1 MKPTQRLA
9 AVGIALS
16 LSLTLGACGGSSDGP
31 EKDPTPTK
39 SSAKPSPSATASA
52 LTLPEYIKQV
62 GATEKI
68 LTREDSDG
76 VTVDLPIPDGWEST
90 KDYGDAGSYG
100 AIVYKDAAD
109 PANPPHVLA
118 LFSKLEGDVEADK
131 ILEYAPQELRSLDG
145 FKELSPASP
154 SKLGGY
160 DAVQYGGTFD
170 ANGKTLLI
178 AQKTVV
184 VPAASGGLYV
194 LQLNAYAPQDE
205 VDILTAVMND
215 IDSSTTIS

>member
-1 MKPTQRLA
+1 MKPTRRLA
-9 AVGIALS
+9 SAAGIALTVS
-16 LSLTLGACGGSSDGP
+16 LALSACGGSDEP
-31 EKDPTPTK
+31 KKDPAPAK

-52 LTLPEYIKQV
+52 LTVPEYIKQA
-62 GATEKI
+62 GATETV

-76 VTVDLPIPDGWEST
+76 VTVDLPVPDGWETT

-100 AIVYKDAAD
+100 AIVYKGAAD

-118 LFSKLEGDVEADK
+118 LFSKLEGDVEAGK
-131 ILEYAPQELRSLDG
+131 ILEYAPQELRNLDG

-160 DAVQYGGTFD
+160 DAVQYGGTVD
-170 ANGKTLLI
+170 IEGKTMLI

-194 LQLNAYAPQDE
+194 LQLNAYATQDE
-205 VDILTAVMND
+205 ADVLTAVMND
-215 IDSSTTIS
+215 IDSSTSIS

>member
-1 MKPTQRLA
+1 MKLTRRSA
-9 AVGIALS
+9 ASAGIALTVA
-16 LSLTLGACGGSSDGP
+16 LTLGACGGSDDSKSDP
-31 EKDPTPTK
+31 APTK
-39 SSAKPSPSATASA
+39 SSAKPSPSATAAA

-62 GATEKI
+62 GATEKV

-76 VTVDLPIPDGWEST
+76 VTVDLPVPDGWETT

-100 AIVYKDAAD
+100 AIVYKGAAD

-118 LFSKLEGDVEADK
+118 LFSKLDGDVEADK
-131 ILEYAPQELRSLDG
+131 ILEYAPQELRNLDG

-160 DAVQYGGTFD
+160 DAVQYGGSVDVKGT
-170 ANGKTLLI
+170 TMLI

-184 VPAASGGLYV
+184 LPGASGGLYV
-194 LQLNAYAPQDE
+194 LQLNAYATQDE
-205 VDILTAVMND
+205 ADVLTAVMDD
-215 IDSSTTIS
+215 IDSSTSIS

>member
-1 MKPTQRLA
+1 MKLTRRSVA
-9 AVGIALS
+9 TAGIALTVA
-16 LSLTLGACGGSSDGP
+16 LTLGACGGSDDPKSDP
-31 EKDPTPTK
+31 APTK
-39 SSAKPSPSATASA
+39 SSAKPSPSASASTPTVA
-52 LTLPEYIKQV
+52 DYIKQS
-62 GATEKI
+62 GATETA

-76 VTVDLPIPDGWEST
+76 VTVDLPVPDGWETT

-100 AIVYKDAAD
+100 AIVYKGAAD

-118 LFSKLEGDVEADK
+118 LFSKLEGNVEAAK
-131 ILEYAPQELRSLDG
+131 ILEYAPQELKNLEG

-160 DAVQYGGTFD
+160 DAVQYGGTVD
-170 ANGKTLLI
+170 VKGTPMLI

-194 LQLNAYAPQDE
+194 LQLNAYATQDE
-205 VDILTAVMND
+205 VDVLTAVMND